1 MKAFN
6 RNDKDVKDQ
15 ILHDLRAADVD
26 NILTI
31 ELYGDVPSLEVTI
44 SYDKLNLTS
53 KKLSLAYDV
62 YSIYLT
68 ESDLNWIKQSI
79 DRIKKIESLMSLEN
93 VKLVKVNNLIEYSK
107 KTEGFVE
114 TNSFDRV
121 NQYMIYVMF
130 DEIEIAA
137 DLIRSDDSAVS
148 ASSYVHVVVTDTIE
162 SDFKTF
168 EKLVSDLRSVQ
179 AEEDEQKGMIACFS

>member
-15 ILHDLRAADVD
+15 ILHYLCAADVD
-26 NILTI
+26 HILTI
-31 ELYGDVPSLEVTI
+31 EIEGKSPSLEVTI

-79 DRIKKIESLMSLEN
+79 SRIKKIESLMSLEN
-93 VKLVKVNNLIEYSK
+93 VKIVEVDNLIEYEK
-107 KTEGFVE
+107 KTVGSVE
-114 TNSFDRV
+114 TNSFDRI
-121 NQYMIYVMF
+121 NRYKIYVTF
-130 DEIEIAA
+130 DEVEITA
-137 DLIRSDDSAVS
+137 DFSNSDDPDDPAISSSSHVS
-148 ASSYVHVVVTDTIE
+148 LIVTDTIE
-162 SDFKTF
+162 SNLKTF

-179 AEEDEQKGMIACFS
+179 AEEDFE

>member
-15 ILHDLRAADVD
+15 ILHYLRAADVD
-26 NILTI
+26 HILTI
-31 ELYGDVPSLEVTI
+31 EIEGKSPSLEVTI
-44 SYDKLNLTS
+44 SYDRLGLTS

-79 DRIKKIESLMSLEN
+79 SRIKKIESLMSLEN
-93 VKLVKVNNLIEYSK
+93 VKIVEVDNLIEYEK
-107 KTEGFVE
+107 KTVGFVE
-114 TNSFDRV
+114 TNSFDCV
-121 NQYMIYVMF
+121 NRYEIYVTF
-130 DEIEIAA
+130 DEVEITA
-137 DLIRSDDSAVS
+137 DFSNSDDLVISSSSHVS
-148 ASSYVHVVVTDTIE
+148 LIVTDTIE
-162 SDFKTF
+162 SNLKTF

-179 AEEDEQKGMIACFS
+179 FEEDV

>member
-15 ILHDLRAADVD
+15 ILHYLRAADV
-26 NILTI
+26 NHILTI

-53 KKLSLAYDV
+53 KRLSLAYDV

-68 ESDLNWIKQSI
+68 ESDLNWIKQAIS
-79 DRIKKIESLMSLEN
+79 RIKKIESLMRLEN
-93 VKLVKVNNLIEYSK
+93 VKLVKVNDLIEYSK
-107 KTEGFVE
+107 KTSGFVE

-121 NQYMIYVMF
+121 NQYRIDVTF
-130 DEIEIAA
+130 DEVKITT
-137 DLIRSDDSAVS
+137 DLIRLDDSAI
-148 ASSYVHVVVTDTIE
+148 SSSSHISLVVTDTIE

-179 AEEDEQKGMIACFS
+179 AEEDVE

>member
-15 ILHDLRAADVD
+15 ILHYLRAADV
-26 NILTI
+26 NHILTI
-31 ELYGDVPSLEVTI
+31 ELYGDVPSLEVAI

-79 DRIKKIESLMSLEN
+79 NRIKKIESLMRLEN

-121 NQYMIYVMF
+121 NQYRIDVMF
-130 DEIEIAA
+130 DAIEISAE
-137 DLIRSDDSAVS
+137 LIKFDDSAVS
-148 ASSYVHVVVTDTIE
+148 SSSYVHVVVTDTIE
-162 SDFKTF
+162 EDFKTF

-179 AEEDEQKGMIACFS
+179 AEEDE

>member
-15 ILHDLRAADVD
+15 ILHYLRAADV
-26 NILTI
+26 NHILTI
-31 ELYGDVPSLEVTI
+31 ELHGDVPSLEVTI
-44 SYDKLNLTS
+44 SHDKLNLTS

-68 ESDLNWIKQSI
+68 ESDLNWIKQAI
-79 DRIKKIESLMSLEN
+79 NRIKKIESLMRLEN
-93 VKLVKVNNLIEYSK
+93 VKIVKVVDLIEYSK
-107 KTEGFVE
+107 RTIGSIE

-121 NQYMIYVMF
+121 NQYMIYVMS

-137 DLIRSDDSAVS
+137 DLIRSDDSTVS

-179 AEEDEQKGMIACFS
+179 AEEDE

>member
-15 ILHDLRAADVD
+15 ILHYLRAADV
-26 NILTI
+26 NHILTI

-53 KKLSLAYDV
+53 KRLSLAYDV

-68 ESDLNWIKQSI
+68 ESDLNWIKQAI
-79 DRIKKIESLMSLEN
+79 NRIKKIESLMSLEN
-93 VKLVKVNNLIEYSK
+93 VKIVDVDDLIEYSK
-107 KTEGFVE
+107 KTSGFIE

-121 NQYMIYVMF
+121 NQYRIDVTF
-130 DEIEIAA
+130 DEVEIAT
-137 DLIRSDDSAVS
+137 DLIRFDDSAVS
-148 ASSYVHVVVTDTIE
+148 SSSHVNLVVTDTIE
-162 SDFKTF
+162 SDFKIF

-179 AEEDEQKGMIACFS
+179 AEEDE

>member
-15 ILHDLRAADVD
+15 ILHYLRAADV
-26 NILTI
+26 NHTLTI

-93 VKLVKVNNLIEYSK
+93 VSK

-121 NQYMIYVMF
+121 NQYMIYVMS

-179 AEEDEQKGMIACFS
+179 AEEDE

>member
-15 ILHDLRAADVD
+15 ILHYLRAANV
-26 NILTI
+26 NHILTI

-53 KKLSLAYDV
+53 KKLSLVYDV

-79 DRIKKIESLMSLEN
+79 NRIKKIESLMSLEN
-93 VKLVKVNNLIEYSK
+93 VKIVKVNDLIEYSK

-121 NQYMIYVMF
+121 NQYMIYVMS

-148 ASSYVHVVVTDTIE
+148 ASSYVHVVVTDAIE

-179 AEEDEQKGMIACFS
+179 AEEDE

>member
-15 ILHDLRAADVD
+15 ILHYLRAADV
-26 NILTI
+26 NHILTI

-53 KKLSLAYDV
+53 KKLSLVYDV

-79 DRIKKIESLMSLEN
+79 NRIKKIESLMSLEN
-93 VKLVKVNNLIEYSK
+93 VKIVKVNDLIEYSK

-121 NQYMIYVMF
+121 NQYTIDVTF
-130 DEIEIAA
+130 DEVEIAA

-148 ASSYVHVVVTDTIE
+148 ASSYVHVVVTDMIE
-162 SDFKTF
+162 EDFKTF

-179 AEEDEQKGMIACFS
+179 AEEDE

>member
-1 MKAFN
+1 
-6 RNDKDVKDQ
+6 
-15 ILHDLRAADVD
+15 
-26 NILTI
+26 
-31 ELYGDVPSLEVTI
+31 
-44 SYDKLNLTS
+44 
-53 KKLSLAYDV
+53 
-62 YSIYLT
+62 
-68 ESDLNWIKQSI
+68 
-79 DRIKKIESLMSLEN
+79 MSLKN

-121 NQYMIYVMF
+121 NQYMIYVMS

-148 ASSYVHVVVTDTIE
+148 ASSHVNLVVTDTIE

-179 AEEDEQKGMIACFS
+179 AEEDE